1 MGTRHALVAG
11 GGISGLATAL
21 ALHRQGWAVTVA
33 ERSVSP
39 APVGSGIAL
48 APNALRALD
57 ALGVVD
63 EVHAWSVRLDS
74 MGIRN
79 PDGRWLLRLDPAR
92 IRRRF
97 GAPFVVMQRVDL
109 VRILAD
115 RLPPDSLS
123 LGTTVHDIAVG
134 GPDTPARAATSRG
147 ELEADLV
154 VVADGLRSA
163 VRSRLFPAHQ
173 GPAHAGFTVWRAVVP
188 ALEGGVSAGETW
200 GSGGVVGVLPM
211 PDGEVYC
218 YATAAVPPGTLFVD
232 ERAETLRRFGDWHT
246 PIPELL
252 AAATPRTLLRN
263 DIFHLN
269 RPLSVLHRGR
279 AVLVGD
285 AAHPMTPSLGQG
297 ACQALEDAVVLAHAV
312 REGSDVVRT
321 VHGYTADRL
330 ERTSTVIRRS
340 ARLGRLVH
348 RESRAATRARWAA
361 AALVGRLPFDVATRQ
376 LGAIAAWE
384 APPLGV
390 ARGIRG
396 G

>member
-1 MGTRHALVAG
+1 MGIRHALVAG
-11 GGISGLATAL
+11 AGISGLAAAL

-33 ERSVSP
+33 ERSGSP

-48 APNALRALD
+48 APNALRALE

-63 EVHAWSVRLDS
+63 EVRAWSVGLDS
-74 MGIRN
+74 MGIRH

-134 GPDTPARAATSRG
+134 GRNTPARAATSWG

-154 VVADGLRSA
+154 VAADGLRSVA
-163 VRSRLFPAHQ
+163 RSRLFPAHQ
-173 GPAHAGFTVWRAVVP
+173 GPAHAGFAVWRAVVP
-188 ALEGGVSAGETW
+188 APEGGVPAGETW
-200 GSGGVVGVLPM
+200 GSGGAVGVLPM

-218 YATAAVPPGTLFVD
+218 YATGVMPPGTLFGD
-232 ERAETLRRFGDWHT
+232 ERAETLRRFGDWHA
-246 PIPELL
+246 PIPDLL
-252 AAATPRTLLRN
+252 AAAAPWTLLRD

-285 AAHPMTPSLGQG
+285 AAHPMAPSLGQG

-312 REGSDVVRT
+312 REGSDVTST
-321 VHGYTADRL
+321 VHGYTAGRL
-330 ERTSTVIRRS
+330 GRTSTVIRRS
-340 ARLGRLVH
+340 ARMARFVH
-348 RESRAATRARWAA
+348 RESRSAARARWAA
-361 AALVGRLPFDVATRQ
+361 AALVGRLPLDAATRQ
-376 LGAIAAWE
+376 LGGIAAWE
-384 APPLGV
+384 APPLG
-390 ARGIRG
+390 APGGIRG